1 MRLRRLLL
9 ILALLAVAAVA
20 LLQWYLRRA
29 PAVLPGSQLERI
41 RHDGRLRV
49 LTVYGATTYY
59 PVADGGF
66 AGFEYDLVRRFGQW
80 LGVEV
85 AFVAAD
91 SVAELLAAMLAGKA
105 DMAAA
110 GLTVT
115 EVRRQY
121 LRFSEPYQ
129 YVSEQVIYRRGAAP
143 RPRRIADL
151 EDRFIEVML
160 GSSHASRL
168 ARLRRS
174 HRALRWRESDATSE
188 EILRRVDV
196 GLTDYTVMDSNR
208 FRVLQRFYPSLQVGF
223 DLTESVPLAWAFNP
237 EEDDSLRQAANR
249 FLAQARR
256 DRTLESLLEQYYGHV
271 DVLEFLDVCTFQRHV
286 RQRLSQYLP
295 WFREAGEKYG
305 WDWRLLAAIAYQ
317 ESHWN
322 VNARSPTGVAGLMML
337 TRDTARQLGIRNR
350 RDPKESIFGAARYLN
365 RLKAKIPER
374 IPEPDR
380 TWFTLA
386 AYNVGFGH
394 LEDARILTQ
403 QAGEDPDRWMD
414 VKKYLPKLAQKRW
427 YSRVKRGYAR
437 GWEPVRYVENIR
449 NYYDL
454 LLPLDNPALSAGR
467 RRTFAAVPRIPRPAP
482 PPSPSP
488 GG

>member
-1 MRLRRLLL
+1 MRQRLLL
-9 ILALLAVAAVA
+9 VLLLAVAALA
-20 LLQWYLRRA
+20 LVQWYVRQKQA
-29 PAVLPGSQLERI
+29 AVGEPQSELARI
-41 RHDGRLRV
+41 RQEGRLRV

-59 PVADGGF
+59 PVAENGF
-66 AGFEYDLVRRFGQW
+66 AGFEYDLVRRFGDW
-80 LGVEV
+80 LGVRVE
-85 AFVAAD
+85 FVVAD
-91 SVAELLAAMLAGKA
+91 SVADLLAAMLAGRA

-110 GLTVT
+110 GLSVT

-129 YVSEQVIYRRGAAP
+129 HVTEQVIYRYGAAP
-143 RPRRIADL
+143 RPRTVADL

-168 ARLRRS
+168 DRLRQH
-174 HRALRWRESDATSE
+174 HRGLRWRESEATIE
-188 EILRRVDV
+188 GILRRVAI
-196 GLTDYTVMDSNR
+196 GLTDYTLVDSNQ
-208 FRVLQRFYPSLQVGF
+208 FVVLHRFYPSLRVGF
-223 DLTESVPLAWAFNP
+223 DLSEAVPLAWAFSRQA
-237 EEDDSLRQAANR
+237 DDSLRQAANR

-256 DRTLESLLEQYYGHV
+256 DRTLESLQEQYYGHV
-271 DVLEFLDVCTFQRHV
+271 DALGFVDVCTFQRHV
-286 RQRLSQYLP
+286 RERLVDYLP
-295 WFREAGEKYG
+295 WFKAAGEKYG

-337 TRDTARQLGIRNR
+337 TQDTARQIGLRNR
-350 RDPKESIFGAARYLN
+350 LDPKASIFGAARYLN
-365 RLKAKIPER
+365 LLKAKIPAR

-386 AYNVGFGH
+386 AYNIGFGH

-414 VKKYLPKLAQKRW
+414 VKKHLPKLAQKRW
-427 YSRVKRGYAR
+427 YSRVKHGYAR

-454 LLPLDNPALSAGR
+454 LLPFDNPALNAVQR
-467 RRTFAAVPRIPRPAP
+467 KNLAAPPRIRPPAP
-482 PPSPSP
+482 PPSPTP